1 MDARLTLRTTL
12 WGFHHSLRFQEKEME
27 AETFSGLFSVTV
39 LTGGDLSV
47 ELIIVL
53 FDSWGSSGLTHCHE
67 ADCFLP
73 K

>member
-1 MDARLTLRTTL
+1 
-12 WGFHHSLRFQEKEME
+12 ME